1 MWLSALRVYLVGVA
15 SMNLVWETLH
25 LPLYTIWETG
35 TAGSRLFAVVHCT
48 GGDVLIALGALALA
62 LFIAGAKNWPET
74 RFRAVALLT
83 VLFGVAYTIFSEWL
97 NVVVRAS
104 WAYSEMMPVVTLF
117 GMRIGLS
124 PLAQWLAIPF
134 ASLLLA
140 RRTSRK
146 PA

>member
-1 MWLSALRVYLVGVA
+1 MWLSALRLYLLGVA
-15 SMNLVWETLH
+15 SMSLVWETLH

-35 TAGSRLFAVVHCT
+35 TPRSQAFAVVHCT
-48 GGDVLIALGALALA
+48 GGDVLIALGALTLA
-62 LFIAGAKNWPET
+62 LFIVGDKDWPET

-83 VLFGVAYTIFSEWL
+83 VLFGAAYTVFSEWL

-104 WAYSEMMPVVTLF
+104 WAYSALMPVVTLF
-117 GMRIGLS
+117 GLRVGLS
-124 PLAQWLAIPF
+124 PLAQWLVIPF

-140 RRTSRK
+140 RRMSRK